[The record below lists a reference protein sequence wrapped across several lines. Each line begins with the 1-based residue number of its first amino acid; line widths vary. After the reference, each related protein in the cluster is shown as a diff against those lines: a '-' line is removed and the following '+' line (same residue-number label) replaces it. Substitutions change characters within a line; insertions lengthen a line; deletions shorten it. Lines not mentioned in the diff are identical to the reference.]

1 MSFPF
6 NRSNMQLERQR
17 RRSER
22 EYKQNLCPGYPLEA
36 FPGFVFKTVE
46 NVHKTVLSPVP
57 VASQSVLGYMSAIAQ
72 GEVDVL
78 ITPGLKAKPVSLF
91 LLTGAVSGDRKT
103 TTDNLVN
110 APLHAYDLQQ
120 QKEYDEEMV
129 EYKSSMGVWKIKEKV
144 AAKKLKKLLEDG
156 NETTE
161 CEAEY
166 KAIKDDEPVQ
176 PERRQMIFG
185 DKTFR
190 GMTEVLPEHSASVCL
205 LSSEAGYI
213 IKQLKQS
220 IPQLNDLWDG
230 DDITTN
236 RVSGRRIIRSPRAT
250 INWMVQPQYVEDLLL
265 SSKSR
270 ARPSGF
276 AARFLFCFPD
286 SLQGYRFKE
295 PGENKKPD
303 LAGLHQLHETGNRLL
318 QKRKA
323 GNNKRTVLT
332 IQNQYHFD
340 QLYNDIEAELRYDGF
355 FREFEDAG
363 SNLLENIARMA
374 ALFHVFSGEYEQGST
389 EISVQHINAAC
400 SICTWHMKQFMNLFD
415 KRAPAFQRAT
425 KLMSWLE
432 ENQHRPRWRTGFSCS
447 LLLQYGPDCVS
458 KRAKLDEAIDI
469 IQEFYRND
477 FFFVYCPTSGVARFI
492 YTREQHIA
500 LNQGPTATNGNGN

>member
-6 NRSNMQLERQR
+6 NRSNMQLKRQR

-36 FPGFVFKTVE
+36 FPGFVFKPVE

-144 AAKKLKKLLEDG
+144 VAKKLKKLLEDG

-185 DKTFR
+185 DTTFR

-236 RVSGRRIIRSPRAT
+236 RVSGRRIIISPEPRLTGWSSLNMWKICCFHPKVELVHPASQLVFYFASRTASRVIALKSLEKTRNRIWQGFINSTKPETGFCKSARQIT
-250 INWMVQPQYVEDLLL
+250 INVP
-265 SSKSR
+265 
-270 ARPSGF
+270 
-276 AARFLFCFPD
+276 C
-286 SLQGYRFKE
+286 
-295 PGENKKPD
+295 
-303 LAGLHQLHETGNRLL
+303 
-318 QKRKA
+318 
-323 GNNKRTVLT
+323 
-332 IQNQYHFD
+332 
-340 QLYNDIEAELRYDGF
+340 
-355 FREFEDAG
+355 
-363 SNLLENIARMA
+363 
-374 ALFHVFSGEYEQGST
+374 
-389 EISVQHINAAC
+389 
-400 SICTWHMKQFMNLFD
+400 
-415 KRAPAFQRAT
+415 
-425 KLMSWLE
+425 
-432 ENQHRPRWRTGFSCS
+432 
-447 LLLQYGPDCVS
+447 
-458 KRAKLDEAIDI
+458 
-469 IQEFYRND
+469 
-477 FFFVYCPTSGVARFI
+477 
-492 YTREQHIA
+492 
-500 LNQGPTATNGNGN
+500 